1 MHLVTLWIK
10 GILVR
15 KKKRKEKC
23 HRKLNICFHSNLSF
37 SLRFVKDSETHHSLH
52 LVWYFRLVIGGYWQ
66 TRKERQ
72 LGGLKHKHLCHW
84 HFLSLTKK
92 TKNAKMKQKGV
103 KVKNSSQKILL
114 ANCQPT
120 VDWHLANSW
129 PTLFSLLTVSNVSVT
144 CWPTVD
150 RQVTDSQKWKPLFT
164 ITQKGSPQ
172 DFLHL
177 CKVYVISR
185 MTQFHGI

>member
-23 HRKLNICFHSNLSF
+23 HRKLNICFHSNLGF
-37 SLRFVKDSETHHSLH
+37 SLRFVKDSETHYSLH

-84 HFLSLTKK
+84 HFLRGCPGVPVHEGIPFVFITIHGVMTQFVNVFFFCVPVHEDTTLCKPNKK
-92 TKNAKMKQKGV
+92 DKKCRNETERSKNEEQFPNDTVGQL
-103 KVKNSSQKILL
+103 S
-114 ANCQPT
+114 ANCRLTLGQQ
-120 VDWHLANSW
+120 LANSV
-129 PTLFSLLTVSNVSVT
+129 FI
-144 CWPTVD
+144 
-150 RQVTDSQKWKPLFT
+150 TD
-164 ITQKGSPQ
+164 
-172 DFLHL
+172 
-177 CKVYVISR
+177 CR
-185 MTQFHGI
+185 